1 MTGRTEIVIDGLKF
15 PEGPRWHDGALWFSD
30 QLGGGICRV
39 DAAGGVTTL
48 ATVERPSGLGFAAD
62 GSVLAATMSN
72 CEVVRVSP
80 AGEVIEEVDLS
91 AHGAHLNDMF
101 VDDRGRM
108 YVDAYGEDW
117 NAGDLLLVDGGEIRV
132 AASGLAFPNGVTTTL
147 DGATLLIAETFA
159 AQITAF
165 DVAADGGLSG
175 RRVWASIPDKAPDGL
190 CLDAEGAVWVA
201 SYLHGE
207 FLRVREGGEVTD
219 TLTSPPGRWA
229 MACAL
234 GGDDGRTLYLCSADT
249 DQAGY
254 FAGTAVGHLETVQ
267 VEVPGVG
274 RP

>member
-1 MTGRTEIVIDGLKF
+1 MTGRAEIAIDGLKF
-15 PEGPRWHDGALWFSD
+15 PEGPRWHDGALWLSD
-30 QLGGGICRV
+30 QLGGGIHRV
-39 DAAGGVTTL
+39 DAAGGVTTV
-48 ATVERPSGLGFAAD
+48 ATVERPSGLGFLSD
-62 GSVLAATMSN
+62 GSLLAATMAN
-72 CEVVRVSP
+72 CRVVRVSP
-80 AGEVIEEVDLS
+80 AGEVTEQVDLS

-101 VDDRGRM
+101 VDDLGRM

-117 NAGDLLLVDGGEIRV
+117 NAGDLLLVDGGEVRV
-132 AASGLAFPNGVTTTL
+132 AAGGLAFPNGVTTTP

-165 DVAADGGLSG
+165 DVAPDGGLSG

-201 SYLHGE
+201 SYLQGE
-207 FLRVREGGEVTD
+207 FLRVREGGEITD

-234 GGDDGRTLYLCSADT
+234 GGDDGRTLYLCSAET
-249 DQAGY
+249 DQRGY
-254 FAGTAVGHLETVQ
+254 FEGRAVGHLETVR